1 MAPQGSFFLP
11 MVLCGSLWLPMT
23 GRDFSG
29 EPGSLALRKSIKLTL
44 LELPVLAL
52 QEELLYGF
60 PVNKK
65 EVLVYKDIF
74 LYI

>member
-1 MAPQGSFFLP
+1 MCQRNEVAIKLGIIF
-11 MVLCGSLWLPMT
+11 SLLLLSLSRP

-29 EPGSLALRKSIKLTL
+29 EPGSLAPRKSL

-52 QEELLYGF
+52 QEELLSGF

-65 EVLVYKDIF
+65 EVLVYKYVF
-74 LYI
+74 LQI